1 MFQPGRNIPP
11 TSPMARM
18 TLIILIT
25 INEDSCG
32 LSPKPPH
39 IRDQLI
45 DLRFGEFLFESRHF
59 VAAIAN
65 RIDRKSTRLNSSH
78 QIISYAVLCLT
89 RNRAAA
95 LSVHGSGYMI
105 RSERC
110 G

>member
-1 MFQPGRNIPP
+1 
-11 TSPMARM
+11 MARM

-65 RIDRKSTRLNSSH
+65 RIKKALVAH
-78 QIISYAVLCLT
+78 VILPL
-89 RNRAAA
+89 AA
-95 LSVHGSGYMI
+95 
-105 RSERC
+105 SEVPRM
-110 G
+110 